1 MIPRTFPAVLSRHS
15 QHPLGCDYEL
25 PGVVTYEWHPADAS
39 GDATAEIVAVV
50 DEGGRDVHLTPREE
64 VRLMALAESYETNP
78 VQVTRYALEVW
89 SGIGWSHV
97 RNVDGY
103 AAAFDAVRRYAAKGW
118 TARVTSGGVV
128 VDEARGVAVKA

>member
-1 MIPRTFPAVLSRHS
+1 MTPRTFPAVLSRHS
-15 QHPLGCDYEL
+15 QQINGCDYEL
-25 PGVVTYEWHPADAS
+25 PVVVTYEWHPADAS

-128 VDEARGVAVKA
+128 VDEARGVVVKA